1 MGIRF
6 IIVYLQL
13 GSQELVDYRKAR
25 LKVTLKFRFQRSF
38 LKIRNSSKETL
49 SVQET
54 NVTLLWAELHLQPE
68 DGRVLRWY
76 MPLIVLCV
84 SAYM

>member
-1 MGIRF
+1 MGILF

-38 LKIRNSSKETL
+38 LKIRNSWKETL
-49 SVQET
+49 SLQET
-54 NVTLLWAELHLQPE
+54 NVSLLWAELHLEPE
-68 DGRVLRWY
+68 DGRVPRWY

>member
-13 GSQELVDYRKAR
+13 SSQELVDYRKAR

-54 NVTLLWAELHLQPE
+54 NVTLWAELHLEPE
-68 DGRVLRWY
+68 DGRVPRWY